1 MIAVGAIDQ
10 NDQRCGF
17 SSWGPNLEL
26 VAPGIGILSTYP
38 SNSYATLPG
47 TSMAAPHVA
56 GVAAL
61 VWSKYPVLT
70 NQNVRDRLAQTAD
83 DLGAVGF
90 DEYYGYGKINA
101 MNATKLVV
109 QTFDTKQPQNPYP
122 SISGAH
128 NGTIKPKETIEVST
142 LYTYP
147 CPGTG
152 GHTEYARIWNSTID
166 LDVNATWKGYVGD
179 WHNISFNQSFTLIAN
194 KTYNYSIHTG
204 SYPQIHHE
212 STLPTAN
219 GWINCTDFTDANYW
233 KSLL

>member
-1 MIAVGAIDQ
+1 
-10 NDQRCGF
+10 
-17 SSWGPNLEL
+17 
-26 VAPGIGILSTYP
+26 
-38 SNSYATLPG
+38 
-47 TSMAAPHVA
+47 MAAPHVA

-70 NQNVRDRLAQTAD
+70 NHEVRDRLAQTAD

-101 MNATKLVV
+101 LNATKLVV
-109 QTFDTKQPQNPYP
+109 QTFDTEQPKNPYP
-122 SISGAH
+122 SISGTH

-152 GHTEYARIWNSTID
+152 GHTEFARIWNSTID
-166 LDVNATWKGYVGD
+166 LDVNATWRGYVGD
-179 WHNISFNQSFTLIAN
+179 WHNISFNHPFTLLAN
-194 KTYNYSIHTG
+194 ETYNYTIITG

-219 GWINCTDFTDANYW
+219 GWINCTQSIDANGKIYYDW
-233 KSLL
+233 IPSIRLE